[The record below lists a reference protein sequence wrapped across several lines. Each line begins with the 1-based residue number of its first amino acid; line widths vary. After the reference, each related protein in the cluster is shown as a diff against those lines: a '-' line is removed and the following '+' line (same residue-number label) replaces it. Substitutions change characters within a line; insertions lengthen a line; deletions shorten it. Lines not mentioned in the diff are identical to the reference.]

1 MIWPAMLMAAGLK
14 PAERV
19 FAHGWLLVGGEKMSK
34 SKLTGIAPTQIT
46 DVFGSD
52 AFRYY
57 FMRAIAFG
65 QDGSFSWE
73 DLSARYQSE
82 LANGFGNL
90 ASRVVAMIHR
100 YFGGAVPEG
109 KNLTEADKKIATV
122 AEACVQAADK
132 AMDQVAIQ
140 DALVAIWELVDEL
153 NGYLTEQEPWILAKD
168 EANRERLATI
178 LVTSLE
184 GVRAL
189 AVLLAPFTPKASA
202 KLWTA
207 IGGSLGDL
215 PDQPLLE
222 AASWGQLKPG
232 TQIGE
237 LESLFPRIEQEEKA

>member
-1 MIWPAMLMAAGLK
+1 
-14 PAERV
+14 
-19 FAHGWLLVGGEKMSK
+19 MSK

-100 YFGGAVPEG
+100 YFGGSVPEG

-122 AEACVQAADK
+122 AEASVQAADK

-140 DALVAIWELVDEL
+140 DALVAIWELVDQL

-189 AVLLAPFTPKASA
+189 AVLLSPFTPKASA
-202 KLWTA
+202 KLWAA

-215 PDQPLLE
+215 ADQSLLE